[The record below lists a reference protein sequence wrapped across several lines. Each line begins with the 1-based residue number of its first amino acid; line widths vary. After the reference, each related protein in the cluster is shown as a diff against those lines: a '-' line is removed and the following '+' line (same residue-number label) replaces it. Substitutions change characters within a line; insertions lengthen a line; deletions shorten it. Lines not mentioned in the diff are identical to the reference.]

1 MRSVLNSAVCPP
13 ESRDLSAMFAAAIM
27 PNPDNHEM
35 SMALVSQFVMNASDI
50 ITASIVQLRTHFV
63 TVPECITYIHSL
75 DALESIV
82 PQSIYDI
89 YSTEDTAYIWN
100 IYRTTRMRLHHCVL
114 MLINCA
120 LSDFAID
127 AWEAVDDQEIQ
138 ILVGRRQ
145 GHMEILHSMAQE
157 ILSFV
162 PATVIQ
168 AVRSKP
174 SSPQAADSIPEPA
187 QRSICWADALRL
199 VWPLATI
206 YKLPMVQEEQRWIAR
221 QSCYVIGEQ
230 WGIREA
236 LKQWSSPVARLPQAI
251 APGSIFD
258 QDDWQ
263 EYSPGSM
270 LITGKSR
277 K

>member
-1 MRSVLNSAVCPP
+1 
-13 ESRDLSAMFAAAIM
+13 MFAAATM

-35 SMALVSQFVMNASDI
+35 SMTFVSQFVINASDI
-50 ITASIVQLRTHFV
+50 ITASTVQLRTQFV

-75 DALESIV
+75 DATESIV

-89 YSTEDTAYIWN
+89 YSTADTAYAWN
-100 IYRTTRMRLHHCVL
+100 IYRTTRMRLHHCML

-120 LSDFAID
+120 LADFAID
-127 AWEAVDDQEIQ
+127 AWEAVDNQDIQ
-138 ILVGRRQ
+138 TLVRRRQ
-145 GHMEILHSMAQE
+145 EHMEILHSMAQE

-162 PATVIQ
+162 PATVMQ

-174 SSPQAADSIPEPA
+174 SSPQAAESIPEPA

-221 QSCYVIGEQ
+221 QSCYVIGKQ

-236 LKQWSSPVARLPQAI
+236 LKQWSSPVARKPQAI
-251 APGSIFD
+251 VLGSTFD

-263 EYSPGSM
+263 VFSSGRSLTTRE
-270 LITGKSR
+270 IWT
-277 K
+277 